1 MGAKT
6 IVRKL
11 SLGHGLPAHSRLA
24 ARDGSQLATRDSH
37 PTSVSLATQVV
48 WLLVM
53 ALPVA
58 CIAWTV
64 TQEEVFRE
72 PRDYAQRQKEEA
84 PQSWKRKFFYLL
96 TCPYCF
102 SHYVAIFFL
111 VLTRYK
117 LLYQD
122 WRGYIIALFALV
134 WTANQYMSVYAL
146 LRQALKEKR
155 FTAQAVEHRVKQEI
169 EPRVDL
175 QKPAA

>member
-1 MGAKT
+1 LYA
-6 IVRKL
+6 I
-11 SLGHGLPAHSRLA
+11 PALQVA
-24 ARDGSQLATRDSH
+24 H
-37 PTSVSLATQVV
+37 PTIVSLATQVV
-48 WLLVM
+48 WLFVM
-53 ALPVA
+53 ALPIA

-72 PRDYAQRQKEEA
+72 PRDYAKRQKKEA
-84 PQSWKRKFFYLL
+84 PQTWKRKFYYLL

-111 VLTRYK
+111 ALTRFK

-134 WTANQYMSVYAL
+134 WIANQYMSLYAV

-155 FTAQAVEHRVKQEI
+155 FVAQAVEHKVKQEM
-169 EPRVDL
+169 EPKVEI